1 MSVCSYP
8 YLIFA
13 YFKNI
18 SFIMIDLTLQHIVNL
33 FSVTIPEVESGTQG
47 SRPRP
52 RAQKVRGQG
61 QEPIFRRQT
70 LLRPSKGMLEAKAK
84 NQGYNAQVFS
94 RK

>member
-1 MSVCSYP
+1 
-8 YLIFA
+8 
-13 YFKNI
+13 
-18 SFIMIDLTLQHIVNL
+18 MIDLTLQHIVNL

-84 NQGYNAQVFS
+84 NQGYNARVFS